1 MKIPQNFELI
11 DNQINLNLNIIPNA
25 NLTYSIYFNGLTQF
39 IAELEDSYDN
49 DNRVS
54 VEEAPKLLL
63 FSMDKP
69 LSEFTDEEKQEILDY
84 RGMNLENDGFEP
96 MDVFLE
102 SSHVKLVSVYVI
114 QRKTYIKQGFMS
126 VTDYDYS
133 HGMSNSELLKSI
145 EEDTF
150 FLGYEDNFIDVKF
163 G

>member
-11 DNQINLNLNIIPNA
+11 DNQINLNLNIIPNS

-39 IAELEDSYDN
+39 IAELEDSYEN

-69 LSEFTDEEKQEILDY
+69 LSEFNDEEKQEILDY
-84 RGMNLENDGFEP
+84 RGMNLENDGFEA

-114 QRKTYIKQGFMS
+114 QMKTYIKQGFMS
-126 VTDYDYS
+126 VKDYNNS
-133 HGMSNSELLKSI
+133 MSNSELLKAI
-145 EEDTF
+145 KEDTF
-150 FLGYEDNFIDVKF
+150 FIGNEEKFLDVKF

>member
-11 DNQINLNLNIIPNA
+11 DNQINLNLNIIPNS

-39 IAELEDSYDN
+39 IAELEDSYAN
-49 DNRVS
+49 VNKVS

-84 RGMNLENDGFEP
+84 RGMNLENDGFEA

-114 QRKTYIKQGFMS
+114 QMKTYIKQGFMS
-126 VTDYDYS
+126 VKDYNNS
-133 HGMSNSELLKSI
+133 MSNSELLKSI
-145 EEDTF
+145 KEDTF
-150 FLGYEDNFIDVKF
+150 FIGNEEKFLDVKF

>member
-11 DNQINLNLNIIPNA
+11 DNQINLNLNIIPNS

-39 IAELEDSYDN
+39 IAELEDSYAN
-49 DNRVS
+49 VNKVS

-84 RGMNLENDGFEP
+84 RGMNLENDGFEA

-114 QRKTYIKQGFMS
+114 QMKTYIKQGFMS
-126 VTDYDYS
+126 VKDYNNS
-133 HGMSNSELLKSI
+133 MSNSELLESI
-145 EEDTF
+145 QKDTF
-150 FLGYEDNFIDVKF
+150 FMGNEENFLDVKF

>member
-1 MKIPQNFELI
+1 
-11 DNQINLNLNIIPNA
+11 
-25 NLTYSIYFNGLTQF
+25 
-39 IAELEDSYDN
+39 
-49 DNRVS
+49 
-54 VEEAPKLLL
+54 
-63 FSMDKP
+63 MDKP
-69 LSEFTDEEKQEILDY
+69 LSEFTDEEKQDILDY
-84 RGMNLENDGFEP
+84 RGMNLENDGFEA

-145 EEDTF
+145 EKDTF